1 MAPLV
6 SHFWSSAPGAAGSNA
21 EAKEK
26 RRKKKGTITFWGSR
40 FFYSD
45 FPFLKHFPCRYHLLT
60 TMGSAGSFGR
70 VVR

>member
-21 EAKEK
+21 EAK
-26 RRKKKGTITFWGSR
+26 RKKKKKKGQSPFGALVSFIPTS
-40 FFYSD
+40 
-45 FPFLKHFPCRYHLLT
+45 PFLKHFPCRYHLLT